1 EWAEG
6 QHLLLTECARLCS
19 QWPQSGYNTS
29 KWGPN
34 GAKHY
39 YEPQSYGNPTHVQEV
54 MVRQSQLEADLLVS
68 SGLFYPSSHSRSHS
82 RLSTSTTDSE
92 DSESI
97 YNSAPPSPTASVE
110 VAQEL
115 RAAMGSPL
123 LGYTSGASL
132 VSLLLPPMPE
142 CLNRTTTAG
151 TADGERMEID
161 TDTETSISLNPSVV
175 SLLPT
180 DESSPS
186 TSLATSA
193 LLERAEKA
201 ITRPARA
208 QSCGSKRPL
217 SAHIRPPGA
226 SYEEEKR
233 RKVDEAAVV
242 SEAVS
247 SGVIVPPPPSSASS
261 SSAVALSSSSS
272 TPASTGVAEVF
283 GHVVKTSD
291 THPIIISP
299 FFPTEMLEILRDHMI
314 PPPPGKTV
322 QLKSGI
328 DVPAL
333 LLSQAHGQAE
343 GPAGQGTVVPS
354 PVGSSFW
361 GGTSNSV
368 SSKKGFKGEKP
379 KLGNLLLSSCPG
391 KRLRMGGP
399 VKGRGPVCR
408 DLKTDLGRIKAE
420 GVGCLVCCL
429 DDAELLLLGTP
440 WETYRDVANELGL
453 DVVRLPMP
461 DGFTPSSLALF
472 DTQVSRICSGYT
484 LKGVNVLV
492 HCRGGVGRAGVTACA
507 WAIKMGFVQ
516 PHPSLVLEEETAKLP
531 AQSTKAAAELE
542 HQIVMS
548 IVERA
553 IAMIRSRRGLKAI
566 ESFEQVQFLKVYVG
580 WLRGAG
586 AGAGGV

>member
-1 EWAEG
+1 
-6 QHLLLTECARLCS
+6 
-19 QWPQSGYNTS
+19 
-29 KWGPN
+29 
-34 GAKHY
+34 
-39 YEPQSYGNPTHVQEV
+39 
-54 MVRQSQLEADLLVS
+54 M
-68 SGLFYPSSHSRSHS
+68 
-82 RLSTSTTDSE
+82 
-92 DSESI
+92 
-97 YNSAPPSPTASVE
+97 
-110 VAQEL
+110 
-115 RAAMGSPL
+115 
-123 LGYTSGASL
+123 
-132 VSLLLPPMPE
+132 
-142 CLNRTTTAG
+142 
-151 TADGERMEID
+151 
-161 TDTETSISLNPSVV
+161 
-175 SLLPT
+175 
-180 DESSPS
+180 
-186 TSLATSA
+186 
-193 LLERAEKA
+193 
-201 ITRPARA
+201 
-208 QSCGSKRPL
+208 
-217 SAHIRPPGA
+217 
-226 SYEEEKR
+226 
-233 RKVDEAAVV
+233 DEAAVV

-420 GVGCLVCCL
+420 GVGCLVWYVSCL
-429 DDAELLLLGTP
+429 IPKQRLAVVGQSGKSEYGKTLREMRP
-440 WETYRDVANELGL
+440 MWNEG
-453 DVVRLPMP
+453 
-461 DGFTPSSLALF
+461 
-472 DTQVSRICSGYT
+472 SG
-484 LKGVNVLV
+484 
-492 HCRGGVGRAGVTACA
+492 
-507 WAIKMGFVQ
+507 
-516 PHPSLVLEEETAKLP
+516 
-531 AQSTKAAAELE
+531 
-542 HQIVMS
+542 
-548 IVERA
+548 
-553 IAMIRSRRGLKAI
+553 
-566 ESFEQVQFLKVYVG
+566 
-580 WLRGAG
+580 
-586 AGAGGV
+586 